1 MRFGYFSNTNNLE
14 LKKPYTEVLDE
25 TREIARC
32 IEDAGWDSIWFTEH
46 HFAHEGYEVCPNP
59 LLMSCDI
66 AARTERLRIGQAAN
80 IVTYWNPVRIAEDI
94 AMLDHMSNG
103 RVEVGVGRGV

>member
-1 MRFGYFSNTNNLE
+1 
-14 LKKPYTEVLDE
+14 
-25 TREIARC
+25 
-32 IEDAGWDSIWFTEH
+32 
-46 HFAHEGYEVCPNP
+46 
-59 LLMSCDI
+59 MSCDI